1 MQRLGA
7 RDTPPF
13 QQAGR
18 ACAKVLLGGGMHPLF
33 PSPSLL
39 LPLFPWFPLHAA
51 DRAVLRKG
59 KSGRATAVPRTLWC
73 VRVKCRMP
81 TVASSPSD
89 AHHCLLPPLH
99 LPLLS
104 PSPYCS
110 SALATQAALPVPVP
124 ETPTQALHRSLPG
137 LLQVC
142 AQIPSLGKLPQTQF
156 NPATHPIHPLP
167 IPPVVSW

>member
-124 ETPTQALHRSLPG
+124 ETPTQALHRSLPAFSRSVLRSLPWG
-137 LLQVC
+137 SC
-142 AQIPSLGKLPQTQF
+142 HKPSLTLQHTPYTLSLF
-156 NPATHPIHPLP
+156 PL
-167 IPPVVSW
+167 